1 LATIASVA
9 PARVYGQSSLWE
21 ASPLLVAN
29 HHRLSGVLLDRLLPL
44 YNGCMRNDTA
54 NIYAH
59 RLWSVSS
66 SNNTMLTRVN
76 EKYRFLRHGS
86 PH

>member
-29 HHRLSGVLLDRLLPL
+29 HHRVSGVLLDRLLPF
-44 YNGCMRNDTA
+44 YNGCMRNGTA
-54 NIYAH
+54 NIYVR
-59 RLWSVSS
+59 RLCSVSS
-66 SNNTMLTRVN
+66 SNNAMLTRVN
-76 EKYRFLRHGS
+76 EKYWCLRHES